1 MKRIMA
7 FALTLCLLLSLVSPI
22 PVAATQSAD
31 LIYKET
37 VERALEEYGKLRF
50 TESSMDC
57 IATGVFKILLLDFN
71 GDGQNELVIMH
82 RGEDDGIYP
91 TIDVWTVRNG
101 QPQQI
106 FSDKQRTI
114 AMEPVSTVEIY
125 CDDDTVYIPMY
136 GEDGVSI
143 ELYGMEGGEFVS
155 TASYDGISS
164 YLPGQYM
171 SDGGKITFAD
181 GRELREHTC
190 VWFYV
195 YGLGMDDYENVK
207 ADMQNTLREDME
219 ESLLQFFTAY
229 DYEGDW
235 LWKRENSDQE
245 AGMRLTATSDTT
257 LLGDISFYRL
267 FSDSLTIDF
276 SGRTGTISS
285 ESGNFTGAAVFGIG
299 QICLMLDDKPVYGD
313 QKISELFGTTEFHF
327 TTQAQET
334 SLVEYG
340 GASVEFSASL
350 FQKPPYEYDNELA
363 KLGAMLSMAAG
374 QGEPN
379 ICDLF
384 YQLGIE
390 DDNISNTNYD
400 NHIEIAGQKIG
411 EGLAFSIAYRPIM
424 LNGEETN
431 LIFIVAR
438 GSQTWN
444 EFAGDAFTAANTN
457 FLGQAAYELV
467 VKFHEMIW
475 DAMLSYSNAHEDLY
489 DKPRVFFITGH
500 SLGGAAANLTAAL
513 ANNPQDGNS
522 WIFTDTDRSRI
533 YAYTYGSIDS
543 IFAYN
548 SYHYPIT
555 NGYENIHNIYNFYDT
570 FGPNGRDN
578 LTASGNSGIGK
589 FGHMDVFAYQFDWD
603 NKLPEA
609 TNHIIENYLRAIVEG
624 AVECK
629 GVYSFSEIHCPV
641 DVEVLKDGEVV
652 GRITDN
658 QVDESLLETHP
669 DVTMMV
675 VEDSKYIGVFGEQEG
690 YSLRITATDDGEMTV
705 STTSFNEEGES
716 YAAADYPSVKIDD
729 GQAFSLSLLSPDT
742 AAENDQTPELLVMNG
757 DRVVGKV
764 NADGSITNVGN
775 IGKFAPYI
783 IGAFASVIVIAAFIV
798 VWSMRR
804 KRKGSKNN

>member
-31 LIYKET
+31 LIYKEIVT
-37 VERALEEYGKLRF
+37 QALKEHGNLWFQENQEECVAR
-50 TESSMDC
+50 
-57 IATGVFKILLLDFN
+57 GVFKIDLLDFN
-71 GDGQNELVIMH
+71 Q
-82 RGEDDGIYP
+82 DGIDELMLMYSEESGNAHP
-91 TIDVWTVRNG
+91 FIEVWTVKNEQAKQVFSGKSKQESHESEITFSLYENSGFLYLPVYDSLDQSPMYEHLYGFDSNG
-101 QPQQI
+101 N
-106 FSDKQRTI
+106 FG
-114 AMEPVSTVEIY
+114 EIY
-125 CDDDTVYIPMY
+125 KYEIDPNP
-136 GEDGVSI
+136 S
-143 ELYGMEGGEFVS
+143 
-155 TASYDGISS
+155 
-164 YLPGQYM
+164 
-171 SDGGKITFAD
+171 SDGMKFEECNTTLFYLYNRSDSEAD
-181 GRELREHTC
+181 FE
-190 VWFYV
+190 
-195 YGLGMDDYENVK
+195 DKK
-207 ADMQNTLREDME
+207 AAMQNTLREDME

-235 LWKRENSDQE
+235 LWQPEDSDHE
-245 AGMRLTATSDTT
+245 GTMRLTAESGST
-257 LLGDISFYRL
+257 LVGDISFYRL

-350 FQKPPYEYDNELA
+350 FQKPSYEYDNELA

-411 EGLAFSIAYRPIM
+411 EGLAFSIAHRPIM

-513 ANNPQDGNS
+513 ANNPQEGNS

-570 FGPNGRDN
+570 FGPNGWPL
-578 LTASGNSGIGK
+578 LTANGNSGIGR
-589 FGHMDVFAYQFDWD
+589 FGHVDRFAHPYTTSYIS
-603 NKLPEA
+603 PE
-609 TNHIIENYLRAIVEG
+609 NHLIERYLESIVRGE
-624 AVECK
+624 VSCK
-629 GVYSFSEIHCPV
+629 GSYSETIVKCPV
-641 DVEVLKDGEVV
+641 DIEVLKDGEVI

-658 QVDESLLETHP
+658 QVDESLLAANPELAL
-669 DVTMMV
+669 MV
-675 VEDSKYIGVFGEQEG
+675 VEDAKRIGVFGDLG
-690 YSLRITATDDGEMTV
+690 AYSLRITATDDGEMTV

-798 VWSMRR
+798 VWPMHR
-804 KRKGSKNN
+804 KRKGCRAMD